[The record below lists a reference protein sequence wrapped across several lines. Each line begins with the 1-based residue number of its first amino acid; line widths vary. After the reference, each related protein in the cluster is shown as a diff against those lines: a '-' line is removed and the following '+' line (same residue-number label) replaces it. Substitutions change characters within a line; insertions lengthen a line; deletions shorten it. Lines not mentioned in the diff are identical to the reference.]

1 MQAINWVS
9 DGVGSK
15 IYIFFSQGKNK
26 IELSVSV
33 LKRCSFYLIAEQNN
47 DLSLF

>member
-15 IYIFFSQGKNK
+15 IYTFFPQGKNK

-33 LKRCSFYLIAEQNN
+33 LEGWEFHLVGEQNN